1 MAEHDTDEIEEDD
14 GEEEDDDDD
23 DDVEEGDL
31 EDESFSWSAL
41 EIEFKF
47 TSSWVVS
54 RKEGS
59 R

>member
-1 MAEHDTDEIEEDD
+1 LAEHDTDEIEEDD
-14 GEEEDDDDD
+14 AEEEDDD

-47 TSSWVVS
+47 TSCWGVS